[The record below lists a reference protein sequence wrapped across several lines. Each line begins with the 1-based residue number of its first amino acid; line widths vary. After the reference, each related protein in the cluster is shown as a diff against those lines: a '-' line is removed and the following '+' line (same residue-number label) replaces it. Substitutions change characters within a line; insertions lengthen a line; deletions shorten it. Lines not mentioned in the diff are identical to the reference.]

1 MPLNPAPCPQAIQTI
16 SKAFEDL
23 RQTITPFDSR
33 GFSETLIEDVRQAAL
48 KIEDQ
53 LAARQSL
60 RNMKR
65 LMPLFASLEHYGKVM
80 GILCN
85 GTPFLSWVW
94 APITLILRVA
104 SEYVEAFEKIIKGYS
119 KMAEPL
125 RRFQILGATF
135 SKSKEFQQTLAVF
148 YADILEFHK
157 HAYVFVKRSG
167 WKLIFL
173 TSWGRFQR
181 KFNGILEDMTRHE
194 ALIDKEAN
202 ARNIADARQMRE
214 DLRSWREEN
223 LLTQRAADEELSSR
237 QLAFVTSWL
246 KVDESD
252 QLAIFDAL
260 SVEGEAYPGTCDWLP
275 NDESVRLFLKRHP
288 STALLWLQG
297 IPGAGK
303 SILSNRLIR
312 FMELAKLP
320 VVRHLCNHSFATSL
334 TYENTMQQLV
344 LQLIRNDVELISFV
358 YETMVLGRKTPSKTA
373 LQKLIL
379 DIVSVSSKLSSQTD
393 YMWIVVDG
401 IDECRDDHQKA
412 IINLL
417 GLITSKAAKSNTTTF
432 KVMISSRHTSTLA
445 HLLKKSHIM
454 SLGSRSGNVD
464 HAIGAYVTARLRPVY
479 EHLGEFGSTQADIEA
494 IETSIVRKSD
504 GMFLYAK
511 LVVDYLTHNIIY
523 NTAEIM
529 NSVNELPE
537 KIVDFYQKILSQI
550 LTHLDDRS
558 ITRLQL
564 ICSWMS
570 YAKRPLR
577 KHELLSALSYHFQEP
592 FVTNLAPAHILV
604 ICDSL
609 IVEKPNNTP
618 AAAAI
623 QHTQTVLACLIHGI
637 KSLPGEETYDKSLS
651 VIKGLH
657 GLLVYATE
665 YWIDY
670 LQETCSPKTV
680 VNHKPNFLD
689 LLRILDEHLAVFH
702 LPTTPT
708 RNDGGQL
715 DDDWT
720 DQAMPHWPNVR
731 FHITKEQSR
740 RSSDHTN
747 LAVDTQHSPSSL
759 SPEGGIETTLTAYKK
774 TIRNLLDKQYFSGVS
789 AEHFESF
796 KAQFRTTAFSC
807 RFALCPYASR
817 GFESFEKCRQHEA
830 SHEVRIKCEA
840 PDCQYLAF
848 HSRQALSRHV
858 NRHHQVLPPR
868 RRIRRQP
875 RSVGPLRAVL
885 SEEGPPNSVPDSG
898 NSPPWLAGTIDRLD
912 ESLTQDSFF
921 SPMGQGS
928 STPPHLLGKSGEP
941 LPQTIALIGSTL
953 NASLMHA
960 PSRFT
965 PCFRGLY

>member
-1 MPLNPAPCPQAIQTI
+1 MPLKPAPCPKATQTI
-16 SKAFEDL
+16 RKAFEDL
-23 RQTITPFDSR
+23 RHTITPLDSR
-33 GFSETLIEDVRQAAL
+33 GFSEILIEDVRQAAL

-65 LMPLFASLEHYGKVM
+65 LMPLFSGMEHYGKVM
-80 GILCN
+80 DILCN
-85 GTPFLSWVW
+85 GTPYLSWVW

-125 RRFQILGATF
+125 RRFQILGTTF

-202 ARNIADARQMRE
+202 TRNIAEARQMRD

-260 SVEGEAYPGTCDWLP
+260 SIEGEAYPGTCDWLP

-288 STALLWLQG
+288 LTALLWLQG

-312 FMELAKLP
+312 FMEVAKLP
-320 VVRHLCNHSFATSL
+320 VVRHFCNHSFATSL
-334 TYENTMQQLV
+334 TYDNIMQQLV

-358 YETMVLGRKTPSKTA
+358 YETMVLGRKTPSKAT

-379 DIVSVSSKLSSQTD
+379 DIVSVSSRLSSQID
-393 YMWIVVDG
+393 YMWIVIDG

-417 GLITSKAAKSNTTTF
+417 GLITSKAAKSNTSTI

-454 SLGSRSGNVD
+454 SLGSRSGSVD
-464 HAIGAYVTARLRPVY
+464 HAIGAYVTTRLHPVY
-479 EHLGEFGSTQADIEA
+479 ERLGEFGSTQADIEA

-537 KIVDFYQKILSQI
+537 KIVDFYHKILSQI

-558 ITRLQL
+558 ITRLRS

-570 YAKRPLR
+570 YAKRPLK

-592 FVTNLAPAHILV
+592 FATNLAPAHILV
-604 ICDSL
+604 ISQSRFL
-609 IVEKPNNTP
+609 QSPSSPLRTSP

-623 QHTQTVLACLIHGI
+623 EHTQTVLACLAYGI

-657 GLLVYATE
+657 GLLIYATE

-670 LQETCSPKTV
+670 LQETCSPEPV
-680 VNHKPNFLD
+680 ANHESSFLN
-689 LLRILDEHLAVFH
+689 LLRILDEQLVVFH

-708 RNDGGQL
+708 RLDGGL
-715 DDDWT
+715 IDDDWT
-720 DQAMPHWPNVR
+720 DQAMPRWPSVR
-731 FHITKEQSR
+731 RHIAKEQFR
-740 RSSDHTN
+740 RSFEPTN
-747 LAVDTQHSPSSL
+747 LAIGSTADTQRSL
-759 SPEGGIETTLTAYKK
+759 SHPLPEGGIEATLTAYKT
-774 TIRNLLDKQYFSGVS
+774 TIRKLLGEQYFPGVS

-796 KAQFRTTAFSC
+796 KAQYRTTAFTC
-807 RFALCPYASR
+807 RYALCPHASR
-817 GFESFEKCRQHEA
+817 GFDSFEKCRQHEA
-830 SHEVRIKCEA
+830 SHKVRIKCEA
-840 PDCQYLAF
+840 PGCQYPAF
-848 HSRQALSRHV
+848 PSRQALSRHV
-858 NRHHQVLPPR
+858 NKHHQVLPPR

-875 RSVGPLRAVL
+875 KSTGLLRAAL
-885 SEEGPPNSVPDSG
+885 S
-898 NSPPWLAGTIDRLD
+898 D
-912 ESLTQDSFF
+912 ESLPSSVPHPKDLQDWLTLPLDDWTDF
-921 SPMGQGS
+921 
-928 STPPHLLGKSGEP
+928 PPGRDSLVDQQESEP
-941 LPQTIALIGSTL
+941 LPYHCPNRKQV
-953 NASLMHA
+953 
-960 PSRFT
+960 PSRLIASIPRIVLT
-965 PCFRGLY
+965 RPD